1 VARDE
6 ISILQ
11 GDSFVVSDRR
21 GEIEEGKELPHGL
34 FYRDMRHLS
43 RWQVRVNGQSMDW
56 LSADTLD
63 YDQAVFFLVEQTK
76 SVYRNPL
83 LSMTR
88 RRQVACG
95 LLEQLVVINYSAEPL
110 TFEITMMFDAD
121 FADLFEVK
129 DQMSKSGS
137 FYRHHDGDQITLGY
151 RRGDFTRETHIHAPG
166 AFFTNE
172 SLTFRAELAQAQEWK
187 VDINVRVGT
196 ERDKPARQRVHC
208 PEMPAGLREWLDSAP
223 QLETDWHDL
232 LHLYQ
237 HSLSDLAA
245 LRFYPDGASGAS
257 LPAAGLPW
265 FMALFGRDSLMTSY
279 QALPFVPELART
291 TLRSLA
297 ARQADAWDDLR
308 DAEPGKILHELR
320 HGELT
325 HFGERPQSPYYG
337 AADTTPLFLIVLDEY
352 ERWSGDTQTVRDLE
366 AAARA
371 ALKWIEI
378 FGDPDRDGYIEY
390 QTRNPRSGLV
400 NQCWKD
406 SWNSI
411 LHPDGTLASLPRAPC
426 EIQGYA
432 YDARLRTARLAREV
446 WNDHGLAD
454 RLEAQA
460 DELKRRFNEDYWLED
475 AGFYAL
481 ALDGDNKPVPTLS
494 SNMGQL
500 LWSGI
505 VPEDRVDAVAGQ
517 LLGPRLFSGWGV
529 RTIGKD
535 QPAYNPIEYHNGT
548 VWPHDTAMI
557 SAGLARYG
565 RHEEANRLA
574 VGLLEA
580 GRFLNYRLPEALAGY
595 PRAETLIP
603 VLYPTACSP
612 QAWATGT
619 PLLLVRVLL
628 GMEPQ
633 GGLLSVRPHVPE
645 SVGRLALHGVR
656 FRGTRADASAGTTP
670 PDAWHNSQL

>member
-21 GEIEEGKELPHGL
+21 GEIDEGTELPHGL

-43 RWQVRVNGQSMDW
+43 RWQVRVNGQAMDW

-63 YDQAVFFLVEQTK
+63 YDEAVFFLVEKTK
-76 SVYRNPL
+76 TLYRNPL

-88 RRQVACG
+88 RRRVACG
-95 LLEQLVVINYSAEPL
+95 LQETLTVINYSIEPL
-110 TFEITMMFDAD
+110 TFEITVMFDAD

-129 DQMSKSGS
+129 DQMAKSGS
-137 FYRHHDGDQITLGY
+137 FYRRHDGDQITLGY
-151 RRGDFTRETHIHAPG
+151 RRGDFTRETHIKAPG

-172 SLTFRAELAQAQEWK
+172 SLTFRAELAQAQEWR
-187 VDINVRVGT
+187 VEINVRVGT
-196 ERDKPARQRVHC
+196 EAKKVAPQRMHC
-208 PEMPAGLREWLDSAP
+208 PDMPATLEEWLGGAP
-223 QLETDWHDL
+223 ELETDWDDL
-232 LHLYQ
+232 LHLYH

-265 FMALFGRDSLMTSY
+265 FMALFGRDSLLTSY

-297 ARQADAWDDLR
+297 ARQADTWDDLR

-366 AAARA
+366 ASARA
-371 ALKWIEI
+371 ALKWIET
-378 FGDPDRDGYIEY
+378 FGDPDRDGYVEY

-432 YDARLRTARLAREV
+432 YDARMRTARLAREV
-446 WNDHGLAD
+446 WSDHGLAD
-454 RLEAQA
+454 RLEVQA
-460 DELKRRFNEDYWLED
+460 DELKRKFNEDYWLDD

-494 SNMGQL
+494 SNMGHL

-505 VPEDRVDAVAGQ
+505 VPDDRVDAIAGQ
-517 LLGPRLFSGWGV
+517 LLGPRLYSGWGV
-529 RTIGKD
+529 RTIGED
-535 QPAYNPIEYHNGT
+535 QNAYNPIEYHNGT

-565 RHEEANRLA
+565 RFEEASRLA

-612 QAWATGT
+612 QAWATGA
-619 PLLLVRVLL
+619 PLLLLRVLL
-628 GMEPQ
+628 GMEPER
-633 GGLLSVRPHVPE
+633 GKLSVQPHVPE
-645 SVGRLALHGVR
+645 SIGRLALHGVR
-656 FRGTRADASAGTTP
+656 FHDTRVDALAGTASP
-670 PDAWHNSQL
+670 NAWNSSRL